1 MKEILDNKK
10 KFIYNSTI
18 RSIFNKV
25 YKKYPNNSFLASG
38 YSRQNN
44 IRNYTYKE
52 VKKLIDQNIL
62 FFKDCSMNI
71 GDRVAIM
78 IGNNPEYFILKLS
91 INNFGLSCV
100 PINNELSSREI
111 KFILENANPKYLIID
126 SKNSLVKKKFFR

>member
-1 MKEILDNKK
+1 
-10 KFIYNSTI
+10 
-18 RSIFNKV
+18 
-25 YKKYPNNSFLASG
+25 
-38 YSRQNN
+38 
-44 IRNYTYKE
+44 
-52 VKKLIDQNIL
+52 
-62 FFKDCSMNI
+62 MNI

-126 SKNSLVKKKFFR
+126 SKIL